1 MRCSLIPS
9 VRAHGASAE
18 VWPCDHPHRKR
29 SWEMSQRFLLRTE
42 IRQKVLKIQPGAP
55 FHHHHAVLQAA
66 RSVSVWNQQ
75 AGPDPERPA
84 RLTQVESERS
94 HSALHLVSG
103 CEISEPTH
111 ARTHSAA
118 QLTLLTSALSQ
129 VPLKLEASAGR
140 NRHEWS
146 FMNIWPSLN
155 SSLRSL
161 KLSSISGGTNFISS
175 KFLTHFGWFPFGK
188 GAFLLLPTKHPSSI
202 ASSRDSCRKTWPFC
216 Y

>member
-111 ARTHSAA
+111 TQCGSADTSHFCTFTSPVKARSVCREKQTRVIVYEY
-118 QLTLLTSALSQ
+118 LTESELQFECEILKIIFNLWRNKFHIQQ
-129 VPLKLEASAGR
+129 VF
-140 NRHEWS
+140 NS
-146 FMNIWPSLN
+146 FWLISIWK
-155 SSLRSL
+155 R
-161 KLSSISGGTNFISS
+161 SISV
-175 KFLTHFGWFPFGK
+175 
-188 GAFLLLPTKHPSSI
+188 
-202 ASSRDSCRKTWPFC
+202 ASHQTS
-216 Y
+216 

>member
-1 MRCSLIPS
+1 MVHLQKCGMWPSTQEEELRNESEIP
-9 VRAHGASAE
+9 
-18 VWPCDHPHRKR
+18 PPHRNQTK
-29 SWEMSQRFLLRTE
+29 SP
-42 IRQKVLKIQPGAP
+42 KNP
-55 FHHHHAVLQAA
+55 A
-66 RSVSVWNQQ
+66 RSAFPSSPCRAAGCALCVSMKPTSWSGSRASGSAHSSGVWTE
-75 AGPDPERPA
+75 PFC
-84 RLTQVESERS
+84 SS
-94 HSALHLVSG
+94 SG
-103 CEISEPTH
+103 EWMWNIWAH

-175 KFLTHFGWFPFGK
+175 KFLTHFDWFPFGK